1 MDNLSTM
8 LSKHLKD
15 QGYTLEKEYCGYP
28 EKRYV
33 LRFMGEFVASALDKK
48 ELVLTAIL
56 HDDERTIK
64 IL

>member
-1 MDNLSTM
+1 M
-8 LSKHLKD
+8 LSKYFIE

-33 LRFMGEFVASALDKK
+33 LRFMGEFVASALEKK
-48 ELVLTAIL
+48 ELMLTAIL
-56 HDDERTIK
+56 HDDERTTK